1 MRLISTL
8 RDIFSLE
15 TLDSRFTDGTLK
27 TAHESRESKKVREE
41 AGPAR
46 WKTPEFFLYYV
57 VFAIAVPSMFKV
69 AIDLSQESHPNY
81 PKYKHLLSP
90 GWIPG
95 RQVDNSDH
103 QFRSF
108 RSNMPI
114 LFCVLAL
121 HSVLRRIFDYAFNT
135 AFPPPPVTSSH
146 RASHNIT
153 RRNIFDVLFA
163 LIFLT
168 ALHAFSIIKILVI
181 LTGNYLISFFH
192 PTSIANPILTW
203 IFNMAVLFA
212 NEYCD
217 GYRFAT
223 ILPWLI
229 AGEGAGVGEA
239 MDKAFGGGLLPRWS
253 LSFNITVM
261 RLISYNLDHYW
272 AAKRR
277 EEGAAGGAAIEV
289 RTFTAATTSTTPPPP
304 GHQHHRRRSD
314 EESRR
319 VSTDRASAGGDDD
332 GDNQRLM
339 ADVQKKT
346 LEPGKLTERER
357 IDHPA
362 RYEDYGFLSYLAY
375 ALYSPL
381 YLAGPILTFND
392 FVYQQRYPSSTIGFT
407 RHVLKYGLR
416 LLFTILTMEVILH
429 YTYVVAISKTAS
441 RGSWAG
447 DTPAQL
453 SMIGYF
459 NLHIIWLK
467 LLIPWRFFRLWS
479 LLDAVDPPENMLR
492 CMSNNY
498 SAVTFWRAWH
508 RSYNRW
514 TVRYIYIPL
523 GGATRPVLGMVV
535 VFTFV
540 ALWHDLSF
548 KLLMWGWMVVL
559 FILPEL
565 VARRIVT
572 KRRFAGR
579 ERLYR
584 NLCALGGVANCLM
597 MMAANLVGF
606 AIGVDGLRDLMR
618 GVLGAWEGGVFMMV
632 VGGCLF
638 VGVQVMLEVREEEA
652 RMGVNLKC

>member
-1 MRLISTL
+1 
-8 RDIFSLE
+8 
-15 TLDSRFTDGTLK
+15 
-27 TAHESRESKKVREE
+27 
-41 AGPAR
+41 
-46 WKTPEFFLYYV
+46 
-57 VFAIAVPSMFKV
+57 
-69 AIDLSQESHPNY
+69 
-81 PKYKHLLSP
+81 
-90 GWIPG
+90 
-95 RQVDNSDH
+95 
-103 QFRSF
+103 
-108 RSNMPI
+108 MPI

-121 HSVLRRIFDYAFNT
+121 HSVLRRIFDYVFNT

-253 LSFNITVM
+253 LSFNITVL

-304 GHQHHRRRSD
+304 GHHHHRRRSD

-392 FVYQQRYPSSTIGFT
+392 FVYQVPPPHLFSSP
-407 RHVLKYGLR
+407 KNPY
-416 LLFTILTMEVILH
+416 
-429 YTYVVAISKTAS
+429 
-441 RGSWAG
+441 
-447 DTPAQL
+447 
-453 SMIGYF
+453 
-459 NLHIIWLK
+459 
-467 LLIPWRFFRLWS
+467 
-479 LLDAVDPPENMLR
+479 
-492 CMSNNY
+492 
-498 SAVTFWRAWH
+498 
-508 RSYNRW
+508 
-514 TVRYIYIPL
+514 
-523 GGATRPVLGMVV
+523 
-535 VFTFV
+535 
-540 ALWHDLSF
+540 
-548 KLLMWGWMVVL
+548 
-559 FILPEL
+559 
-565 VARRIVT
+565 
-572 KRRFAGR
+572 
-579 ERLYR
+579 
-584 NLCALGGVANCLM
+584 
-597 MMAANLVGF
+597 
-606 AIGVDGLRDLMR
+606 
-618 GVLGAWEGGVFMMV
+618 
-632 VGGCLF
+632 
-638 VGVQVMLEVREEEA
+638 
-652 RMGVNLKC
+652 